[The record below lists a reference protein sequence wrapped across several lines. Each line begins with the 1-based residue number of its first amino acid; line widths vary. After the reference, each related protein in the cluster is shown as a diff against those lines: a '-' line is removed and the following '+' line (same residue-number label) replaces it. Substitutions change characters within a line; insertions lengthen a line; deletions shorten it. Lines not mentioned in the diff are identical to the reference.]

1 MAQGVTAQATPRP
14 LLRPIEL
21 GDLEA
26 LADLDARYAR
36 ATGQSQVMD
45 RASVH
50 YYLRSGHSFVAE
62 RVQLGAA
69 KPAGHSEGQAEL
81 DGFVLAHSTW
91 SGRTAVVRVERV
103 VVASE
108 ADPEAH
114 TVASALTAAVVKSAY
129 DAGVY
134 RLVAAVAAG
143 DRLAHGALEAS
154 GFTASQEVSYQRLL
168 GAGALSGG
176 GSPERA
182 GVGGG
187 EHDG

>member
-1 MAQGVTAQATPRP
+1 SQCGGPDALRHAQGRGSRDGDRRDPVDQQGRRQVRPVAQGVRAQATPRP

-91 SGRTAVVRVERV
+91 SGRTAVVRVER
-103 VVASE
+103 
-108 ADPEAH
+108 
-114 TVASALTAAVVKSAY
+114 
-129 DAGVY
+129 
-134 RLVAAVAAG
+134 
-143 DRLAHGALEAS
+143 
-154 GFTASQEVSYQRLL
+154 
-168 GAGALSGG
+168 
-176 GSPERA
+176 
-182 GVGGG
+182 
-187 EHDG
+187 